1 MGVSPDNN
9 KNLLIKELNFLQNTF
24 SHPKEEWGDKKHKKI
39 EKKFDQLS
47 DFAKKEGGVF
57 GEHFAQY
64 EAEFKRFIDGHE
76 GMDEKEMEKLISY
89 FTQLQEDLNKSG

>member
-39 EKKFDQLS
+39 DQLS